1 MNTTF
6 IQNRYKTLPCHGS
19 YHMRIK
25 VNMQRLNTSL
35 RQPKRL
41 IVTAAL
47 LAVAVVAAACSGGKT
62 APDFTLITYHG
73 QETLGG
79 ETVQFSSLL
88 GKQPVVLNFWAGLCP
103 PCRAEMPDFQA
114 LSQKYQGKVL
124 IVGVDVGPFSGL
136 GSEADGRKL
145 VQELGITYPTG
156 TTRDSTV
163 TRRYEVL
170 GMPST
175 FFIRPDG
182 TIQHKWLGFM
192 SRKDMEEQA
201 EKLLKASGES
211 S

>member
-1 MNTTF
+1 
-6 IQNRYKTLPCHGS
+6 
-19 YHMRIK
+19 
-25 VNMQRLNTSL
+25 MQRLNTSL

-41 IVTAAL
+41 AVVAAL
-47 LAVAVVAAACSGGKT
+47 LAVAAIAAACSGGKT
-62 APDFTLITYHG
+62 APDFTLNAYHG
-73 QETLGG
+73 QEALGG

-88 GKQPVVLNFWAGLCP
+88 GKTPVVLNFWAGLCP

-124 IVGVDVGPFSGL
+124 IVGVDVGPFVGL

-156 TTRDSTV
+156 ATRDSTV
-163 TRRYEVL
+163 LRRYEVL

-182 TIQHKWLGFM
+182 VIVQKSLGLLN
-192 SRKDMEEQA
+192 RQQMEEAFQ
-201 EKLLKASGES
+201 KLLKESGA
-211 S
+211 